1 MEWVEWWLWES
12 GLTDKQ
18 RLRDILITAS
28 QNCARVSP
36 VMDTLTQVGVIFRG
50 VQDVAGP
57 WKEMKIIYRKS
68 RTAEHASSSVII
80 SHVHVQARSSL
91 LIIVWKIVLLVP
103 ACA

>member
-1 MEWVEWWLWES
+1 
-12 GLTDKQ
+12 
-18 RLRDILITAS
+18 
-28 QNCARVSP
+28 
-36 VMDTLTQVGVIFRG
+36 MDTLTQVGVIFRG

-103 ACA
+103 SCA